1 MRLRIVGL
9 FALREVRSSVKGRWF
24 LVGTATFT
32 LLALAVSRLG
42 MAGAERWGVS
52 TFDRSTVALL
62 NLVFLFVP
70 LLTLPLGAASFA
82 GEAEDGTLAY
92 LMAQPVTRGELYGG
106 KVLGLL
112 AAMTLSIGIGF
123 GGAALLVGAH
133 GGSASR
139 FAILVGGAWLLGVV
153 MTLLGVLLATV
164 AKSRVRALAA
174 AMGAWVA
181 LVFLCDFG
189 VLALAASQALGP
201 DAMFGVA
208 VANPLEAVKTLV
220 ALFVSKRL
228 EVLGPVGVHA
238 VQTLG
243 RGVLA
248 ALLIGVVTLW
258 GMLSA
263 GAGYWL
269 FRRENLA

>member
-1 MRLRIVGL
+1 MRLRIVSL

-24 LVGTATFT
+24 LVGTVTFA

-82 GEAEDGTLAY
+82 GEAEDGSLAY
-92 LMAQPVTRGELYGG
+92 LMAQPVTRGEIYLG
-106 KVLGLL
+106 KVVGLL
-112 AAMTLSIGIGF
+112 GAMTLSLGLGF
-123 GGAALLVGAH
+123 GGAAMLIGAH

-139 FAILVGGAWLLGVV
+139 FGVLVAGAWLLGVV
-153 MTLLGVLLATV
+153 MTLVGVLLATL
-164 AKSRVRALAA
+164 AKNRVRALAA
-174 AMGAWVA
+174 AMGAWIL

-189 VLALAASQALGP
+189 VLALAASQSLGP
-201 DAMFGVA
+201 EAMFGIA

-243 RGVLA
+243 RGGLA
-248 ALLIGVVTLW
+248 MLLVGVVALW
-258 GMLSA
+258 SALSA

-269 FRRENLA
+269 FRRGNFA